1 MKTIFFLCILL
12 LSSSSLIHAQ
22 NKLVDNQLNQ
32 LKKLSLSTLFSNNV
46 ESEMAVN
53 KLFLLAKKHKK
64 KKYIAFYYN
73 TKGIIVNN
81 RGQFDSSIVLF
92 KKSIDLSSELKD
104 SNELIQA
111 KNNLAGVY
119 DIQSNFVEAI
129 KIYLEILSYP
139 YTINDSKLYAQT
151 LHNTA
156 LTYTDKGNLNKA
168 LVFENKALKIYKNIK
183 DKSGEIS
190 VLLGLSSIY
199 VNLGDFKKAIEYN
212 ETSLRL
218 ARLTKN
224 KRFELTNLID
234 LGANYFDLGNYK
246 KAIYYF
252 KSAEKCA
259 HENKDEYSVALNL
272 NNLGSCYAL
281 MQVNKKSISY
291 FEQSLAIAYKVKIN
305 DLIETNCSNL
315 AEMYEI
321 EKNYKKAIAYTKEY
335 IKIHEEIINQQTQKD
350 FIEINKKYESEKK
363 QKKIL
368 ELKNKIKEKQKDKEI
383 LENKIQKRN
392 AVIAGTLIGAILLI
406 TSLILFFHRRKL
418 ILANAHQ
425 KEINEQRELTTTEIV
440 QALEKEQSR
449 IAKDLHDSIGTFLST
464 LKINLQLYE
473 DAVPTAQQKSYQN
486 TLNLI
491 DKISFELRNIMKN
504 LSHDTLQ
511 DHGLGKAIEEFTG
524 RLNDLKITEIKQY
537 ISDLSPKATEHI
549 QHNLYRISQELLSNC
564 IKHAKAKYAS
574 IQIIE
579 DENGISL
586 VYEDDGIG
594 ILPSLIDNRNAS
606 QSMGLK
612 NIFNRVEFIRGVI
625 QIDSNP
631 KSGTTIIIEIPTK

>member
-1 MKTIFFLCILL
+1 M
-12 LSSSSLIHAQ
+12 
-22 NKLVDNQLNQ
+22 
-32 LKKLSLSTLFSNNV
+32 
-46 ESEMAVN
+46 
-53 KLFLLAKKHKK
+53 
-64 KKYIAFYYN
+64 
-73 TKGIIVNN
+73 
-81 RGQFDSSIVLF
+81 
-92 KKSIDLSSELKD
+92 
-104 SNELIQA
+104 
-111 KNNLAGVY
+111 
-119 DIQSNFVEAI
+119 
-129 KIYLEILSYP
+129 
-139 YTINDSKLYAQT
+139 
-151 LHNTA
+151 
-156 LTYTDKGNLNKA
+156 
-168 LVFENKALKIYKNIK
+168 
-183 DKSGEIS
+183 
-190 VLLGLSSIY
+190 
-199 VNLGDFKKAIEYN
+199 
-212 ETSLRL
+212 
-218 ARLTKN
+218 
-224 KRFELTNLID
+224 
-234 LGANYFDLGNYK
+234 
-246 KAIYYF
+246 
-252 KSAEKCA
+252 
-259 HENKDEYSVALNL
+259 
-272 NNLGSCYAL
+272 
-281 MQVNKKSISY
+281 
-291 FEQSLAIAYKVKIN
+291 
-305 DLIETNCSNL
+305 
-315 AEMYEI
+315 
-321 EKNYKKAIAYTKEY
+321 
-335 IKIHEEIINQQTQKD
+335 
-350 FIEINKKYESEKK
+350 
-363 QKKIL
+363 
-368 ELKNKIKEKQKDKEI
+368 
-383 LENKIQKRN
+383 
-392 AVIAGTLIGAILLI
+392 
-406 TSLILFFHRRKL
+406 
-418 ILANAHQ
+418 
-425 KEINEQRELTTTEIV
+425 
-440 QALEKEQSR
+440 EKEQSR